1 MGKVLIMAKMFH
13 ALDFSLYVILIAST
27 KCSTFAHDTHYI
39 YIYIYIYVWVCV
51 YIYIYISLFN
61 SRNLRFV
68 PQQYIFSIN
77 YYTTM
82 CYQY

>member
-39 YIYIYIYVWVCV
+39 YIYIHTYTYMCVCV
-51 YIYIYISLFN
+51 YIYIYLYLTVGI
-61 SRNLRFV
+61 
-68 PQQYIFSIN
+68 
-77 YYTTM
+77 
-82 CYQY
+82 